1 MHQSTSNIRAFLT
14 SCLLAGMTLP
24 SFGQVTRD
32 VEPFLVQSRGTFV
45 LKSGQTTGQGSDLS
59 LIDGLGDFCATDVS
73 SLSSRAHMA
82 AYLTA
87 RDTDRLTRAAKSALH
102 PPDVGDERSFNV
114 SENNN
119 WQPKNF
125 RLVDKTSR
133 YFLWVDTAELALN
146 RMTDSDIAA
155 LRDVTLTQTPA
166 ASINPNQGVFLND
179 EDIYGQ
185 PPDYDGDGM
194 VDILMYDIGA
204 GTGGT
209 LGYVSSADVA
219 PGVADG
225 VGNQADVL
233 YLDSNE
239 GTRNIGTLA
248 VIAAHEYTHLLHLSS
263 GWDNTFITEGY
274 AEYAMVMN
282 GYFWRGIDYLNFPAE
297 YVLPLFSWR
306 TSPSNGGPNARDYQ
320 RGGLFFTYVADR
332 IGPAGVGRML
342 QEVDRKGGNALDSL
356 LRLDNRSLEGILKNF
371 HTANFLNDLSIA
383 PEFGYQAVP
392 RQSLHAPLTRR
403 INGETASTT
412 GEPGFNTVVT
422 NDPLNGGAVK
432 YITWD
437 NVSDFQFT
445 LDAQGWDKFP
455 AAIREQ
461 IRLQMQSRVQA
472 RFMGKLTDG
481 TTEFYDVTASNTEVY
496 RLRES
501 YSSLTLFLLQTD
513 PEVPVGKV
521 KYDANWTPLSQA
533 LITATEDDTVL
544 PIEVSLDQNFPNPFS
559 GKTTIGFD
567 LIRASDVRLEIFD
580 LLGRR
585 LLTPVGR
592 RLAAGHH
599 QIILDADKLVSGA
612 YLYRLQTE
620 TRSITRR
627 LVIL

>member
-1 MHQSTSNIRAFLT
+1 
-14 SCLLAGMTLP
+14 
-24 SFGQVTRD
+24 VVRD
-32 VEPFLVQSRGTFV
+32 VEPFLIHSWGVSVQNN
-45 LKSGQTTGQGSDLS
+45 GQTGKRGRDLIRINS
-59 LIDGLGDFCATDVS
+59 LGDFCATDVS
-73 SLSSRAHMA
+73 SPGARAHMVS
-82 AYLTA
+82 YLES
-87 RDTDRLTRAAKSALH
+87 RDRDHVTLAAKSALH

-114 SENNN
+114 QENNV

-146 RMTDSDIAA
+146 RMTDSDITA
-155 LRDVTLTQTPA
+155 LRDVTLNQTPA
-166 ASINPNQGVFLND
+166 ASIDPTQGVFLND

-185 PPDYDGDGM
+185 PPNYDGDSM

-239 GTRNIGTLA
+239 GTQNIATLA

-263 GWDNTFITEGY
+263 GWDNTLITEGY

-282 GYFWRGIDYLNFPAE
+282 GYFWRGIDYLNSPAE

-320 RGGLFFTYVADR
+320 RGGLFFTYMADR

-342 QEVDRKGGNALDSL
+342 QEVDRKGGNGLDSL
-356 LRLDNRSLEGILKNF
+356 LRLENRSLEEIITDF
-371 HTANFLNDLSIA
+371 HSANFLNDLTIA
-383 PEFGYQAVP
+383 PEFGYQATP

-403 INGETASTT
+403 IDGEVASTT
-412 GEPGFNTVVT
+412 GEPGFHTVVT

-437 NVSDFQFT
+437 NVSDFQFSF
-445 LDAQGWDKFP
+445 DALGWDQFP
-455 AAIREQ
+455 AAIQEQ
-461 IRLQMQSRVQA
+461 IRLQMQSRVHA
-472 RFMGKLTDG
+472 RFMGELTDG
-481 TTEFYDVTASNTEVY
+481 TTEFYDVTASNTEIY
-496 RLRES
+496 RFRKS
-501 YSSLTLFLLQTD
+501 YTSLTLFLLQTD

-533 LITATEDDTVL
+533 VVTATEDDTVL
-544 PIEVSLDQNFPNPFS
+544 PVAVALDQNFPNPFS
-559 GKTTIGFD
+559 GKTTIRFHLKGTSD
-567 LIRASDVRLEIFD
+567 IRLDVFD

-585 LLTPVGR
+585 VFTPVES
-592 RLAAGHH
+592 RLAAGPH
-599 QIILDADKLVSGA
+599 QVDLDATRLVPGT

-620 TRSITRR
+620 ERSITRR
-627 LVIL
+627 MVIL